1 MSGHRRSAVTSPA
14 ATLFASF
21 PAREG
26 RGIDPGS
33 FAARQLALLM
43 PEIAVMLA
51 VTLLCTALYHL
62 GGEAAVNVIAPLTI
76 LVTAAIANFMMVR
89 QESNAL
95 LTPLFGLRLIAL
107 VVMGAGSLYDVAAPD
122 FVRER
127 SDYLFVTSV
136 ADAAKVNLVWLT
148 GMDMLLIGVA
158 AGLRIFAYQGARR
171 RLSSLGAH
179 SFNVGLITFL
189 AGFFVTSLA
198 TIADTFEFS
207 RQVPSSIGSVA
218 QAIEFTGLFI
228 VGRDFDRNLLAK
240 VVVVVG
246 LIALTFLSLI
256 SLNKSVLLYPA
267 LIAVLGIISFKI
279 NVRRI
284 IIGSAVIVTL
294 FALINPVTNY
304 TRIRNLQE
312 HGQSGQASLR
322 ERLGYAQEYMNGEK
336 LPGEEIP
343 AIARVDY
350 VMPAAFVIYQF
361 DNGMPSDELKNSGYM
376 FIPRFLW
383 RDKPISS
390 NSGLVISQLL
400 GIQSVNQIG
409 VTTFADLYW
418 NAGWWGLVLVLPLGI
433 YFGAMTI
440 ATRNILADGDWIM
453 FPFVLSIFA
462 MSLNLDKDYMAALV
476 IPVFI
481 NTGLYYLLRI
491 AGSLLP
497 SARRSAVGETGHR
510 PDPDQRGY
518 RSAGG

>member
-1 MSGHRRSAVTSPA
+1 
-14 ATLFASF
+14 
-21 PAREG
+21 
-26 RGIDPGS
+26 
-33 FAARQLALLM
+33 
-43 PEIAVMLA
+43 
-51 VTLLCTALYHL
+51 
-62 GGEAAVNVIAPLTI
+62 
-76 LVTAAIANFMMVR
+76 
-89 QESNAL
+89 
-95 LTPLFGLRLIAL
+95 
-107 VVMGAGSLYDVAAPD
+107 
-122 FVRER
+122 
-127 SDYLFVTSV
+127 
-136 ADAAKVNLVWLT
+136 
-148 GMDMLLIGVA
+148 
-158 AGLRIFAYQGARR
+158 
-171 RLSSLGAH
+171 
-179 SFNVGLITFL
+179 
-189 AGFFVTSLA
+189 
-198 TIADTFEFS
+198 
-207 RQVPSSIGSVA
+207 
-218 QAIEFTGLFI
+218 
-228 VGRDFDRNLLAK
+228 
-240 VVVVVG
+240 VVVG

-284 IIGSAVIVTL
+284 VIGSAVIVTM

-312 HGQSGQASLR
+312 HGQSGQASLS

-343 AIARVDY
+343 AITRIDY

-361 DNGMPSDELKNSGYM
+361 DNGLPSDELKNSGYM

-383 RDKPISS
+383 PDKPITS
-390 NSGLVISQLL
+390 NSGLVVSQLL

-418 NAGWWGLVLVLPLGI
+418 NAGWWGLVLMLPLGI

-462 MSLNLDKDYMAALV
+462 MSLNLDKDYMSALV
-476 IPVFI
+476 IPVLI
-481 NTGLYYLLRI
+481 NTVFYYLLRI

-510 PDPDQRGY
+510 PESDQRGY